1 MRTVLWYLNLDQHAL
16 HEFPPC
22 HDQEVSR
29 GHDQQGSRDP
39 VDNSL
44 SIFPERLFIEK
55 LGDKSKE
62 KRYIPMWND

>member
-1 MRTVLWYLNLDQHAL
+1 MRTVLWYLNLAQHAP

-22 HDQEVSR
+22 HDQQGSR

-39 VDNSL
+39 ADSSL
-44 SIFPERLFIEK
+44 CIFPERLFIEK

-62 KRYIPMWND
+62 KRYIPM